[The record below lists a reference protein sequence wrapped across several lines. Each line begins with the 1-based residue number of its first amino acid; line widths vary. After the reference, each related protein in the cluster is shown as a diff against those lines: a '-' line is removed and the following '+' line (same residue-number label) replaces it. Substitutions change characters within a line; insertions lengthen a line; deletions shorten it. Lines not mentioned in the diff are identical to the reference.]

1 LGEITVCSDIRERF
15 GVTTE
20 SDRLNTDYRVRVINA
35 GLIVSWLALGIFLV
49 WALSL
54 DQESQTSG
62 LIVAAGL
69 FIALLVLTVTPW
81 PRTLASPIADWLI
94 VAWSLGALAAQVF
107 VTTRGGTEVSAIG
120 FLLVSFVAAATAM
133 RTVPLIVVNVAAAV
147 SYWFSLG
154 ESHGYTTSATATRML
169 AFVAATVI
177 VVLLSIRIRTQIEQ
191 SAADYQELATREST
205 LAGQERRL
213 SQLYDVSLS
222 IGAGTELDKVLPELT
237 GHVVDSVGARIGLVL
252 LYDADAGGL
261 ELMTPIWV
269 AGHTVAAED
278 FMLSLDERGL
288 PQRVFTSGDPAM
300 VNSFEDRQSEDRL
313 AHELQAD
320 RVAAVALRL
329 GDRTIGV
336 LLVGDKASDFT
347 DGDLRTLESVA
358 APAALVLN
366 QLTRYEQVRAS
377 SVRMAE
383 VAEMKTNFVSVVSH
397 ELRTPL
403 TSIIGALSTLRR
415 PELLP
420 EDPRAQQLITMASNQ
435 SQRLRTLIEDLLVM
449 SRIEAASLPIRS
461 TQIDIEAFL
470 RELLGGIPN
479 AEDVVVVV
487 SEDASVLWADRDHLS
502 RILTNL
508 VENAIKYGDDADI
521 SVEAS
526 TARAEVR
533 LSVIDHG
540 PGIPYQMHDVIF
552 DRFTQLQPHA
562 TRSQGGAGLG
572 LSIVRG
578 LAEAMDGRVW
588 FEPTVDGGATFTVT
602 LPAEPPENLESGS
615 L

>member
-20 SDRLNTDYRVRVINA
+20 SDRLNADYRIRVINT
-35 GLIVSWLALGIFLV
+35 GLIISWWALGLFSV

-54 DQESQTSG
+54 DPELRTSG
-62 LIVAAGL
+62 LIVAGGI
-69 FIALLVLTVTPW
+69 FMALVVLTITPW
-81 PRTLASPIADWLI
+81 RKTLASPVADWLI
-94 VAWSLGALAAQVF
+94 VAWSLCAFVALVF
-107 VTTRGGTEVSAIG
+107 VTTSGGNDVSAIG
-120 FLLVSFVAAATAM
+120 FLLVSFVAAAAAM
-133 RTVPLIVVNVAAAV
+133 KTLPLVIINVGAV
-147 SYWFSLG
+147 ICYSFSLG
-154 ESHGYTTSATATRML
+154 ESNGFSTSATATRML
-169 AFVAATVI
+169 AFVAATII
-177 VVLLSIRIRTQIEQ
+177 VVLLSIRIRTQIEE
-191 SAADYQELATREST
+191 SAADYEQLATREST

-237 GHVVDSVGARIGLVL
+237 GHVVESVGARIGLVL
-252 LYDADAGGL
+252 LYNADAVGL

-269 AGHTVAAED
+269 AGHTVATED
-278 FMLSLDERGL
+278 FMLPLDERGL

-300 VNSFEDRQSEDRL
+300 VNSFEDRQSDDRL

-347 DGDLRTLESVA
+347 DEDLRTLESVA

-377 SVRMAE
+377 SVRMTE

-403 TSIIGALSTLRR
+403 TSIIGALSTLQR

-435 SQRLRTLIEDLLVM
+435 SRRLHTLIEDLLVM

-461 TQIDIEAFL
+461 TQIDIEAFVK
-470 RELLGGIPN
+470 ELLGGLPN
-479 AEDVVVVV
+479 AEDVAIVV

-521 SVEAS
+521 TVEAS
-526 TARAEVR
+526 TARADVR
-533 LSVIDHG
+533 ISVIDHG

-562 TRSQGGAGLG
+562 TRSRGGAGLG

-578 LAEAMDGRVW
+578 LAEAMNGRVW

-602 LPAEPPENLESGS
+602 LPAEPPEDHGSGG
-615 L
+615 